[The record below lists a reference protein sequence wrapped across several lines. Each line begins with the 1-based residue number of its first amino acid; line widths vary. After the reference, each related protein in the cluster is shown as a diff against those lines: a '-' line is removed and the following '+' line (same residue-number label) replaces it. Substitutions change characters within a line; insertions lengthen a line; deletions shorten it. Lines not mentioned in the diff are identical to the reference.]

1 MTVSDGFGA
10 SGREQLKAQADKYG
24 IKRAF
29 IAALFIFTVSSAWCG
44 YANTLTQLVVARACQ
59 GLGGA
64 LMLPLGR
71 LIILRT
77 FQKHEVVGAMNHVI
91 MVVSFGLMLGPLA
104 GGFITDNF
112 SWHWIFWV
120 NIPVGI
126 LAMSVA
132 YIFI

>member
-1 MTVSDGFGA
+1 
-10 SGREQLKAQADKYG
+10 
-24 IKRAF
+24 
-29 IAALFIFTVSSAWCG
+29 
-44 YANTLTQLVVARACQ
+44 
-59 GLGGA
+59 
-64 LMLPLGR
+64 
-71 LIILRT
+71 
-77 FQKHEVVGAMNHVI
+77 MNHVI

-132 YIFI
+132 YIFIKDTHPKKHRPFDVLGIFTFMTAIIFLRLKPNDGYQMLKAPALEKIAVK